1 MRRTSRVL
9 RPSSRYPPHEY
20 LLLTDGGEPSC
31 YKEVMFGQ
39 HKDRWLEA
47 MRVEMN
53 SLYEYNTFELVN
65 FAKGQEST
73 EE

>member
-1 MRRTSRVL
+1 
-9 RPSSRYPPHEY
+9 

-65 FAKGQEST
+65 FAKGQ
-73 EE
+73 